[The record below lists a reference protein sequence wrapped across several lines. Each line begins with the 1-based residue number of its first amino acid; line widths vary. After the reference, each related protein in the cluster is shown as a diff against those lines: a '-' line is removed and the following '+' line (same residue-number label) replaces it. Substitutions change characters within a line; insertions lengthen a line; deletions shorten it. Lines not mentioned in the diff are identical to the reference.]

1 MIGDNIECIECVECG
16 MSDRYVC
23 LKKVGKNN
31 VQFFMIAL
39 ISHKMEN
46 SK

>member
-1 MIGDNIECIECVECG
+1 MLINFGEYILIGDNIECIECVECG

-31 VQFFMIAL
+31 VQFFMIT
-39 ISHKMEN
+39 
-46 SK
+46 